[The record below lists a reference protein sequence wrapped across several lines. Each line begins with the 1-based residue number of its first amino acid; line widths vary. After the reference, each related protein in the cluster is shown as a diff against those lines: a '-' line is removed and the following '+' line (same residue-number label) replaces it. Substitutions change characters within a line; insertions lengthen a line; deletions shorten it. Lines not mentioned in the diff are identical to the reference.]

1 MIVKNRK
8 ELKKRKWI
16 PFLFILSLSITAIYY
31 TLNNNLI
38 RIKTIIPFG
47 HNGFLY
53 LFDVKLY
60 FSIVILNFNFGNI
73 YQPLLLFYSLIIPQ
87 FFKSLDYSFFGFIKQ
102 NEINLLL
109 YDYFILIFFFLVLG
123 KIIFDNNNGKEKN
136 NINNKGVVLYV
147 AILLFLLFCLSNTLA
162 ILNYSKIIY
171 LDKIISGFL
180 LAFSFYYF
188 IFHVVNI
195 NQNDP
200 MQLFYF
206 IDNINDS
213 IITVS
218 FFIMIIISIFL
229 NNDSNYSHYS
239 SILLNMISLII
250 PIYGIIYEYKF
261 IFNSNRKNWINFNF
275 EKKNDNDNENTNL
288 LISEITIT
296 KSIKWNK
303 TSIFIDILRLL
314 VLIIIKIGLF
324 YFSDNIYNNKN
335 NKYKSDSFLYFVSAI
350 FIFIID
356 KIILYWVRLINM
368 TYFFLE
374 RNSINSR

>member
-1 MIVKNRK
+1 MIVKTKK
-8 ELKKRKWI
+8 ELKKRNWI
-16 PFLFILSLSITAIYY
+16 PFLFILALSIIAIYY

-53 LFDVKLY
+53 LFDLKLY
-60 FSIVILNFNFGNI
+60 FSIIILNFNFGNI
-73 YQPLLLFYSLIIPQ
+73 YQSLLLFYSLIIPQ
-87 FFKSLDYSFFGFIKQ
+87 FLKSLDYSFFGFIKQ

-109 YDYFILIFFFLVLG
+109 YEYFILIFFFLVLG

-136 NINNKGVVLYV
+136 NINIKGIVLYV

-188 IFHVVNI
+188 IFHVANI

-213 IITVS
+213 IITFS

-229 NNDSNYSHYS
+229 NNDSNYSNYS
-239 SILLNMISLII
+239 SILLNIFSLII

-261 IFNSNRKNWINFNF
+261 IFNSNRKNWTNFNF
-275 EKKNDNDNENTNL
+275 EKENDNENTNL

-303 TSIFIDILRLL
+303 TSIFIDLLRLL
-314 VLIIIKIGLF
+314 VLIIIQIGLF
-324 YFSDNIYNNKN
+324 YFSENIYNNKN
-335 NKYKSDSFLYFVSAI
+335 NEYKSDAFLHFVSAI